1 MPDLKIA
8 QVSTTDMAMC
18 VLLMDQIKSLQQ
30 QGHEVVAVCA
40 SGPWLESLRKEGIP
54 VEVVEMER
62 QLSPLRDLLSF
73 CALVRCFRKHHFDVV
88 HTHTPKAGLLGPI
101 AAKVAGVPVVVH
113 TIHGLL
119 FHDRM
124 PLWKRWFFWLPEK
137 ITAAFS
143 DFILSQSK
151 EDLAVATK
159 SGLCSTAKIKYL
171 GNGID
176 VAKFSPCH
184 SNGSRHS
191 TRMEM
196 GISDT
201 DIVIGSVGRLVYE
214 KGFAELFAAAAELVE
229 RHKSWKFVIIGPR
242 EKGPRD
248 AVPASEIEALSRSG
262 SVFFLNWRDDVSRW
276 YAAMDIFVLP
286 SHREGVP
293 RACMEAAAMELPVIA
308 TDIRGCREVVK
319 CNETGILVPI
329 KDSQALVAAIETLA
343 QDEARRVELGK
354 EGRLHILENFN
365 HELVLE
371 RLRNFYAQIQLYPRM
386 NNKSHEKP
394 SQLRSGGIRVSP
406 QLTDRLAEPDCALN
420 SPPVLRRVLT
430 NRTKE

>member
-1 MPDLKIA
+1 MPGLRIA

-18 VLLMDQIKSLQQ
+18 VLLMDQIKTLQQ
-30 QGHEVVAVCA
+30 QGHEVVAVCG
-40 SGPWLESLRKEGIP
+40 SGPWVESLRKEGIQ
-54 VEVVEMER
+54 VEVVEMARE
-62 QLSPLRDLLSF
+62 LSPLRDLLSF
-73 CALVRCFRKHHFDVV
+73 CTLVRCFRKYQFDVV
-88 HTHTPKAGLLGPI
+88 HTHTPKAGLLGPV
-101 AAKVAGVPVVVH
+101 AAKAAGVPVIVH

-124 PLWKRWFFWLPEK
+124 PLWKRWLFWLPEK

-143 DFILSQSK
+143 DILLSQSK

-176 VAKFSPCH
+176 VAKLSPCH
-184 SNGSRHS
+184 SNGLRHS
-191 TRMEM
+191 TRTEL

-201 DIVIGSVGRLVYE
+201 DIVIGSVARLVYE

-229 RHKSWKFVIIGPR
+229 RHNSWKFVIIGPK
-242 EKGPRD
+242 EKGHRD
-248 AVPASEIEALSRSG
+248 AVPADEIEALSRTG
-262 SVFFLNWRDDVSRW
+262 SVFFLDWRDDVSRW

-329 KDSQALVAAIETLA
+329 KDSQALVAAIEMLA
-343 QDEARRVELGK
+343 LDEGRRVELGK
-354 EGRLHILENFN
+354 EGRRHILENFN

-371 RLRNFYAQIQLYPRM
+371 RLRNFYAQIQLNLQSSGVVESKYT
-386 NNKSHEKP
+386 
-394 SQLRSGGIRVSP
+394 RSLPTG
-406 QLTDRLAEPDCALN
+406 
-420 SPPVLRRVLT
+420 
-430 NRTKE
+430 